1 MVQAREKVELKA
13 SRRQVLGKAVKRLR
27 RQGLTPANIYGKG
40 IESLAIQVPTHDLR
54 HLLRHAGRHEIVY
67 LQVDGQEE
75 RPCFIRAIQKDPI
88 SDELLHVDFQQVS
101 LTERVRLEVPLHLVG
116 EAPAADRYG
125 AMVLQLLDVV
135 LVEGLPTALP
145 PFIEVD
151 LSRLEAPDSVIHVS
165 DLQPP
170 PGVVILTDPEAVVA
184 RAIVEAAP
192 AEEEEAAAEEVA
204 PAEVEVVRS
213 RREEEEEEEE
223 G

>member
-1 MVQAREKVELKA
+1 MVQARERVELKA

-40 IESLAIQVPTHDLR
+40 IQSLAIQVSTHDLW

-67 LQVDGQEE
+67 LQVDGEEE
-75 RPCFIRAIQKDPI
+75 RPCFIRAVQKDPI
-88 SDELLHVDFQQVS
+88 TDELLHVDFQQVS
-101 LTERVRLEVPLHLVG
+101 LTEKVRLEVPLHLVG
-116 EAPAADRYG
+116 EAPAVDRYG

-151 LSRLEAPDSVIHVS
+151 LSRLDAPDSVIHVS

-170 PGVVILTDPEAVVA
+170 PGVTILTDPEMVVA
-184 RAIVEAAP
+184 RAVVEAAP
-192 AEEEEAAAEEVA
+192 AEEEAVEEEAAPVE
-204 PAEVEVVRS
+204 PEVVRS
-213 RREEEEEEEE
+213 RREEEEE
-223 G
+223 

>member
-1 MVQAREKVELKA
+1 MVQARERVELKA

-40 IESLAIQVPTHDLR
+40 IQSLAIQVSTHDLW

-67 LQVDGQEE
+67 LQVDGEEE
-75 RPCFIRAIQKDPI
+75 RPCFIRAVQKDPI
-88 SDELLHVDFQQVS
+88 TDELLHVDFQQVS
-101 LTERVRLEVPLHLVG
+101 LTEKVRLEVPLHLVG
-116 EAPAADRYG
+116 EAPAVDRYG

-151 LSRLEAPDSVIHVS
+151 LSRLDAPDSVIHVS

-170 PGVVILTDPEAVVA
+170 PGVTILTDPEMVVA
-184 RAIVEAAP
+184 RAVVEAAP
-192 AEEEEAAAEEVA
+192 AEEEAVEEEAAPVE
-204 PAEVEVVRS
+204 PEVVRS

-223 G
+223 

>member
-1 MVQAREKVELKA
+1 MVQARERVELKA

-40 IESLAIQVPTHDLR
+40 IQSLAIQVPAHDLW

-67 LQVDGQEE
+67 LQVDGEEE
-75 RPCFIRAIQKDPI
+75 RPCFIRHVQKDPI
-88 SDELLHVDFQQVS
+88 TDELLHVDFQQVS
-101 LTERVRLEVPLHLVG
+101 LTEKVRLEVPLHLVG
-116 EAPAADRYG
+116 EAPAVDRYG

-151 LSRLEAPDSVIHVS
+151 ISRLDAPDSLIHVS

-170 PGVVILTDPEAVVA
+170 PGVTILTDPEMVVA
-184 RAIVEAAP
+184 RAAVEAVT
-192 AEEEEAAAEEVA
+192 EEEAAEEEAA
-204 PAEVEVVRS
+204 PAEVEVARA

-223 G
+223 EE

>member
-1 MVQAREKVELKA
+1 MVQARERVELKA

-40 IESLAIQVPTHDLR
+40 VQSLAIQVSTHDLW

-67 LQVDGQEE
+67 LQVDGEEE
-75 RPCFIRAIQKDPI
+75 RPCFIRAVQKDPI
-88 SDELLHVDFQQVS
+88 TDELLHVDFQQVS
-101 LTERVRLEVPLHLVG
+101 LTEKVRLEVPLHLVG
-116 EAPAADRYG
+116 EAPAVDRYG

-151 LSRLEAPDSVIHVS
+151 LSRLDAPDSVIHVS

-170 PGVVILTDPEAVVA
+170 PGVTILTDPEMVVA
-184 RAIVEAAP
+184 RAVVEAAP
-192 AEEEEAAAEEVA
+192 AEEEAVEEEAAPVE
-204 PAEVEVVRS
+204 PEVVRS

-223 G
+223 

>member
-1 MVQAREKVELKA
+1 MVQARERVELKA

-27 RQGLTPANIYGKG
+27 RHGLTPANIYGKG
-40 IESLAIQVPTHDLR
+40 IQSLAIQVSTHDLW

-67 LQVDGQEE
+67 LQVDGEEE
-75 RPCFIRAIQKDPI
+75 RPCFIRAVQKDPI
-88 SDELLHVDFQQVS
+88 TDELLHVDFQQVS
-101 LTERVRLEVPLHLVG
+101 LTEKVRLEVPLHLVG
-116 EAPAADRYG
+116 EAPAVDRYG

-151 LSRLEAPDSVIHVS
+151 LSRLDAPDSVIHVS

-170 PGVVILTDPEAVVA
+170 PGVTILTDPEMVVA
-184 RAIVEAAP
+184 RAVVEAAP
-192 AEEEEAAAEEVA
+192 AEEEAVEEEAAPVE
-204 PAEVEVVRS
+204 PEVVRS

-223 G
+223 

>member
-1 MVQAREKVELKA
+1 MVQARERVELKA

-27 RQGLTPANIYGKG
+27 RQGLTPANIYGRG
-40 IESLAIQVPTHDLR
+40 VQSLAIQVPTHDLW

-67 LQVDGQEE
+67 LQVDGEEE
-75 RPCFIRAIQKDPI
+75 RPCFIRAVQKDPI
-88 SDELLHVDFQQVS
+88 TDELLHVDFQQVS
-101 LTERVRLEVPLHLVG
+101 LTEKVRLEVPLHLVG
-116 EAPAADRYG
+116 EAPAVDRYG

-151 LSRLEAPDSVIHVS
+151 LSRLDAPDSVIHVS

-170 PGVVILTDPEAVVA
+170 PGVTILTDPEMVVA
-184 RAIVEAAP
+184 RAVVEAAP
-192 AEEEEAAAEEVA
+192 AEEEAVEEEAAPVEPEVA
-204 PAEVEVVRS
+204 RS

-223 G
+223 

>member
-1 MVQAREKVELKA
+1 MVQARERVELKA

-40 IESLAIQVPTHDLR
+40 VQSLAIQVPTHDLW

-67 LQVDGQEE
+67 LQVDGEEE

-88 SDELLHVDFQQVS
+88 TDELLHVDFQQVS
-101 LTERVRLEVPLHLVG
+101 LTEKVRLEVPLHLVG
-116 EAPAADRYG
+116 EAPAVDRYG

-151 LSRLEAPDSVIHVS
+151 LSRLEAPDSVIHVG

-170 PGVVILTDPEAVVA
+170 PGVTIVTDPEVVVA
-184 RAIVEAAP
+184 RAVVEAAP
-192 AEEEEAAAEEVA
+192 AEEEAVEVEAA
-204 PAEVEVVRS
+204 PAEPEVVRS
-213 RREEEEEEEE
+213 RREEEPEEEEE
-223 G
+223 

>member
-1 MVQAREKVELKA
+1 MVQARERVELKA
-13 SRRQVLGKAVKRLR
+13 SRRQVLGKAVKQLR

-40 IESLAIQVPTHDLR
+40 VQSLAIQVSTHDLW

-67 LQVDGQEE
+67 LQVDGEEE
-75 RPCFIRAIQKDPI
+75 RPCFIRAVQKDPI
-88 SDELLHVDFQQVS
+88 TDELLHVDFQQVS
-101 LTERVRLEVPLHLVG
+101 LTEKVRLEVPLHLVG
-116 EAPAADRYG
+116 EAPAVDRYG

-151 LSRLEAPDSVIHVS
+151 LSRLDAPDSVIHVS

-170 PGVVILTDPEAVVA
+170 PGVTILTDPEMVVA
-184 RAIVEAAP
+184 RAVVEAAP
-192 AEEEEAAAEEVA
+192 AEEEAVEEEAAPVE
-204 PAEVEVVRS
+204 PEVVRS

-223 G
+223 

>member
-1 MVQAREKVELKA
+1 MVQARERVELKA

-27 RQGLTPANIYGKG
+27 RQGLTPANIYGRG
-40 IESLAIQVPTHDLR
+40 VQSLAIQVPTHDLW

-67 LQVDGQEE
+67 LQVDGEEE
-75 RPCFIRAIQKDPI
+75 RPCFIRAVQKDPI
-88 SDELLHVDFQQVS
+88 TDQLLHVDFQQVS

-116 EAPAADRYG
+116 EAPAVDRYG
-125 AMVLQLLDVV
+125 AVVLQLLDVV

-151 LSRLEAPDSVIHVS
+151 ISRLEAPDSLLHVS

-170 PGVVILTDPEAVVA
+170 PGVTILTDPETVVA
-184 RAIVEAAP
+184 RAAVEAA
-192 AEEEEAAAEEVA
+192 AEGEAAAEEEAAA
-204 PAEVEVVRS
+204 AEPEVVRP

-223 G
+223 